1 MRCVPCAIV
10 ARVRAHAEPMPPS
23 LAPVATAP
31 FRPLVLALVA
41 CVMLAAP
48 HATSAQPGMPHPAGD
63 EDHVPVAR
71 PRVARPV
78 PTPPSTQLDVEHRLS
93 LGAPPVAQAAIEGS
107 IGYIALRDGR
117 FVSVDLSTARVRW
130 SMTLAAAAAPVA
142 GDGLVFVPQADGVAA
157 LSADGSTR
165 WRLSVPSG
173 LSAPLLWRGG
183 WLIAAAS
190 EGNVLGVRASDGQVV
205 WTARVTAKVRGRPA
219 LTADHVYLPL
229 EDGRVVAHELATG
242 ALVWE
247 RTLGGAPGPPLALD
261 DRVFV
266 GAADKFFYCLD
277 AANGKQRWRWRMG
290 GGIVGE
296 PVLDSRHVYF
306 VALDNVLRALDRWNG
321 SQRWKQG
328 LLLRPTGA
336 PLLAASILYVAG
348 VAAELQAFRA
358 DTGAPAGKFEAPAE
372 LAAPPQ
378 LIPSSSDLLSAIVL
392 MTRVGD
398 LQILRRRLEP
408 AIVPLD
414 YPLGVPVPLEP
425 PPAPT
430 S

>member
-1 MRCVPCAIV
+1 M
-10 ARVRAHAEPMPPS
+10 HPS
-23 LAPVATAP
+23 LSRAATAP
-31 FRPLVLALVA
+31 IPLFVLALAVCA
-41 CVMLAAP
+41 VLAAP
-48 HATSAQPGMPHPAGD
+48 ARTSAQPGIPEG
-63 EDHVPVAR
+63 EDRAHAPVAPTR
-71 PRVARPV
+71 PGRPA
-78 PTPPSTQLDVEHRLS
+78 PPSAQLDVEHRLA
-93 LGAPPVAQAAIEGS
+93 LGAPPIAQAAIDGS
-107 IGYIALRDGR
+107 IAYVALRDGR
-117 FVSVDLSTARVRW
+117 LVSVDLSTARVRW
-130 SMTLAAAAAPVA
+130 TITLAATAAPVA
-142 GDGLVFVPQADGVAA
+142 GDGLVFVPLADAVAA
-157 LSADGSTR
+157 LSADGTPR
-165 WRLSVPSG
+165 WRLPVPSG

-183 WLIAAAS
+183 WLIAADTA
-190 EGNVLGVRASDGQVV
+190 GNVLGVRGSDGHVM
-205 WTARVTAKVRGRPA
+205 WTTHVSSKVRGRAA
-219 LTADHVYLPL
+219 LTADRVYLPL
-229 EDGRVVAHELATG
+229 DDGRVAAHDLATG
-242 ALVWE
+242 AFVWE
-247 RTLGGAPGPPLALD
+247 RAVGGTPGPPLALD

-266 GAADKFFYCLD
+266 GSADKFFYCLD
-277 AANGKQRWRWRMG
+277 AESGKQKWRWRMG

-296 PVLDSRHVYF
+296 PVLDDRHVYF

-328 LLLRPTGA
+328 LFLRPSGP

-358 DTGAPAGKFEAPAE
+358 DTGAPAGRFEAPAE

-378 LIPSSSDLLSAIVL
+378 LIPSSTDLLSAIVL

-398 LQILRRRLEP
+398 LQVLRRRLEP